1 MKRFT
6 AIALTVLFA
15 GSMTVPS
22 QAATKYWD
30 INGSTPGVGVDGSG
44 FNDGTWDFSA
54 TNWSPSAAGDVA
66 TEAWL
71 AGDDAIFSAGT
82 DATDANIT
90 IPTSTALSPSSV
102 TIEEG
107 IVRIAVGST
116 LNLVSTVTPTVP
128 GTLRINQGATLV
140 YSGSGSISI
149 GAVAGH
155 VLTLDGGTIR
165 NSAVGVGNSFYTS
178 PVANPT
184 QIQLTSNGGTLDVP
198 NGASDAY
205 SIMQYGA
212 AATATVAINPAVI
225 GMTSGTTAATLRK
238 TGAGEFR
245 ALKNWTFTKLEVQQG
260 LYRILGDSP
269 SPTPG
274 PGQGGGETGFGAA
287 TGTVETFGGAVEN
300 TTNGSALGTSIGLT
314 GANASP
320 ITRSFILG
328 GTGDTMIVLNAGW
341 TINGPISGPGGL
353 MLNGWARND
362 GGGTTN
368 IIGSQAQL
376 LTLGGSNSY
385 AGPTTINFGTL
396 AATGGAAIPD
406 TSKVKI
412 STRSGWG
419 GNVGIVGTGV
429 VTTLNTAVFRVD
441 ASETIGSLEGGN
453 ATRGAVTI
461 NGAAVVLTTGAD
473 NSSSTFEGTIGGAGA
488 LSKTGSG
495 TFTMNGL
502 KTYTGDTRLLAGG
515 LSTNS
520 ASLADAADLYLSPGT
535 TFNLNFSG
543 TDTIDSF
550 FIDGVAQAVG
560 TWGGV
565 GSAATNISNLLT
577 GTGLLQVTTL
587 PAPPGIAGDYNNN
600 QIVDAADYSVWRD
613 NNGTNATLPNDSTPG
628 TVTQADYDV
637 WVANFN
643 LTPPP
648 AVASASAV
656 PEPTTLGLLASAVLG
671 VLAFARRK

>member
-6 AIALTVLFA
+6 AIALMALMA
-15 GSMTVPS
+15 GSTTLPS

-30 INGSTPGVGVDGSG
+30 LNGSTPGVGDVGGFQDG
-44 FNDGTWDFSA
+44 FWDLTTA
-54 TNWSPSAAGDVA
+54 NWSTSAAGDVA
-66 TEAWL
+66 TGTWV
-71 AGDDAIFSAGT
+71 AGDDAVFSAGT
-82 DATDANIT
+82 DATDGIIAFNAGT
-90 IPTSTALSPSSV
+90 DLSPRSV
-102 TIEEG
+102 TFEDGVMEIQT
-107 IVRIAVGST
+107 GSV
-116 LNLVSTVTPTVP
+116 LNLVSTVTPSTP
-128 GTLRINQGATLV
+128 GTIRVNQGATLEYTGV
-140 YSGSGSISI
+140 GSISV
-149 GAVAGH
+149 GTVAGH
-155 VLTLDGGTIR
+155 VLTLDGGTLR
-165 NSAVGVGNSFYTS
+165 NKAVGVGSSFYTS
-178 PVANPT
+178 PAANPT

-198 NGASDAY
+198 NGAGDSY

-212 AATATVAINPAVI
+212 AATATVGINAAVI
-225 GMTSGTTAATLRK
+225 GMTPGTTAATLRK

-300 TTNGSALGTSIGLT
+300 TTNGSALGTSVGLT

-320 ITRSFILG
+320 ATRSFIFG

-362 GGGTTN
+362 GGGATN
-368 IIGSQAQL
+368 IIGSQAQV

-396 AATGGAAIPD
+396 AAAGGAAIPD
-406 TSKVKI
+406 TSRVKI

-419 GNVGIVGTGV
+419 GNVGVAGTGV

-453 ATRGAVTI
+453 ATRGVVTLNGSAVTLS
-461 NGAAVVLTTGAD
+461 VGAD
-473 NSSSTFEGTIGGAGA
+473 GTSTTFSGSIGGAGTLRKIGA
-488 LSKTGSG
+488 G
-495 TFTMNGL
+495 TLTIDGA
-502 KTYTGDTRLLAGG
+502 KTYTGDTRIEGG
-515 LSTNS
+515 TLSTS
-520 ASLADAADLYLSPGT
+520 TLSLADTADLYLSPGA
-535 TFNLNFSG
+535 TFNLNFAG
-543 TDTIDSF
+543 TDVIDSF
-550 FIDGVAQAVG
+550 FINGVAQAVG

-565 GSAATNISNLLT
+565 GSGATNISNLLT
-577 GTGLLQVTTL
+577 GTGLLQVSTL

-600 QIVDAADYSVWRD
+600 QIVDAADYTVWRD
-613 NNGTNATLPNDSTPG
+613 NNGTNVTLPNDSTPG
-628 TVTQADYDV
+628 SVTQADYDV

-643 LTPPP
+643 MTPPP

-656 PEPTTLGLLASAVLG
+656 PEPTTFALLASG
-671 VLAFARRK
+671 VLAGFAFARRK